1 MEKFCAN
8 KILTQRKVAGLHN
21 QKQFRNF
28 LMELAGLYSNPL
40 KRITAFKRSHSE
52 EPLSGVD
59 ASGIASP
66 NINSLAHFRQN
77 SKYGDREVTRYR
89 QKQKILSDKEKLEIV
104 TRYQDGE
111 STYDL
116 AKAYDCHRSTIS
128 NNLKKAGIDVSIEKI
143 NLDEAI
149 RLYESGCTTKDI
161 AAKYHM
167 TDNAV
172 SRRLKAAGV
181 KMRTRWD
188 YTRR

>member
-28 LMELAGLYSNPL
+28 LVELAGLYSNPL

-59 ASGIASP
+59 ASD
-66 NINSLAHFRQN
+66 

-128 NNLKKAGIDVSIEKI
+128 NNLKKAGIDVSIEKNNI
-143 NLDEAI
+143 DEAI

>member
-1 MEKFCAN
+1 M
-8 KILTQRKVAGLHN
+8 V
-21 QKQFRNF
+21 
-28 LMELAGLYSNPL
+28 ELAGLYSNPL

-143 NLDEAI
+143 NIDEAI

-188 YTRR
+188 YTLPPCRH

>member
-143 NLDEAI
+143 NIDEAI
-149 RLYESGCTTKDI
+149 RLYESGCTTKDEEI
-161 AAKYHM
+161 AGI
-167 TDNAV
+167 
-172 SRRLKAAGV
+172 LAA
-181 KMRTRWD
+181 
-188 YTRR
+188 